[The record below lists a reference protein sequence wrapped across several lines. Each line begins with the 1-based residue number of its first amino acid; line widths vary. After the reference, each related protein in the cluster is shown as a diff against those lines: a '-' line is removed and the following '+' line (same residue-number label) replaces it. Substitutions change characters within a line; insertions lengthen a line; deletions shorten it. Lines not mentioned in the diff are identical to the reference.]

1 MARSAFVPWYHC
13 GCRQKTLTVQSNGT
27 QQDFVYDLTDNEVK
41 KLTDNSLKSTSLNE
55 RLSILNNAIS
65 GDFKDKVTMDMLNS
79 KERISI
85 TLKPEVEESFR
96 KQLQEDVQVVSD
108 PLENEQHFAPTLNP
122 EQGYANGK
130 DLEAM
135 NERKGWYREGKHGR
149 EVEVGDIWV
158 EKVPSK
164 VQQEAK
170 QPQKIKKMTRNSLT
184 V

>member
-1 MARSAFVPWYHC
+1 MVHSRISP
-13 GCRQKTLTVQSNGT
+13 R
-27 QQDFVYDLTDNEVK
+27 VYDLTDNEVK

-108 PLENEQHFAPTLNP
+108 PL
-122 EQGYANGK
+122 
-130 DLEAM
+130 
-135 NERKGWYREGKHGR
+135 
-149 EVEVGDIWV
+149 
-158 EKVPSK
+158 
-164 VQQEAK
+164 
-170 QPQKIKKMTRNSLT
+170 KMSSILHRH
-184 V
+184 